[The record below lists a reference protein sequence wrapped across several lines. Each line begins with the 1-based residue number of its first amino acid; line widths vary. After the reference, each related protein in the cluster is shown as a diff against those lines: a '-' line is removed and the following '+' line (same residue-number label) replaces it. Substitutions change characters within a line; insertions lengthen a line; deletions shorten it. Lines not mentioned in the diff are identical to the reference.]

1 MASITVDVSRK
12 HSRYT
17 HTHTHTYTLDRT
29 PLEERSAR
37 YTHTHI
43 HAHSAGLLWKRD
55 QPDTHTH
62 THTHTHTPT
71 HTYTLGRTPVEERS
85 ARHTHKHPHIHTDSA
100 RLLWRRDQPDA
111 ETSTLQHTKLTRDR
125 CPCLRRDS
133 NQQSQQLY
141 ILQKYTGDSQLLEFV
156 HRLLFADKIEEK
168 NWQNISKNFDDF
180 LCSAREVGMCLQ
192 TGAVKGLP
200 IK

>member
-17 HTHTHTYTLDRT
+17 HTHTHTYIHTRQNSSGREISPIHTHTHTCTLGRT

-37 YTHTHI
+37 Y
-43 HAHSAGLLWKRD
+43 A
-55 QPDTHTH
+55 H